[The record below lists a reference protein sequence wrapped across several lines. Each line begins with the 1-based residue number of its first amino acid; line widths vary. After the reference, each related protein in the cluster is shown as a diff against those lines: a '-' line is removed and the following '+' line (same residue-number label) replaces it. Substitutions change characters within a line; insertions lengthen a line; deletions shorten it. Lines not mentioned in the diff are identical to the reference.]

1 MKKES
6 NKLDSKEKNS
16 DKLINDG
23 RETYKADLQNFYN
36 YSEMQKKAC
45 KDIERVLLEIQKK
58 NKELS
63 DVEKTYRIQCKVVME
78 EIEKILEQIDNSR
91 LCAKFVNQ
99 VLGGDVIK
107 ISKEVLPKI
116 LDTQNNTPANINYDE
131 IAQSVFN
138 NYDFCLNEEIEDKPI
153 LQDPNNMLRKFKE
166 FEDSIL
172 RLLQYKLKVEEER
185 EVSESENEQILDEM
199 KDREKA
205 HQDELEVI
213 RDEYDK
219 VYREWEKIVN
229 NHDMKDT
236 EYANLMMELN
246 KGVLGDNYGNTT
258 KNLKKKQIGA
268 IRTL

>member
-23 RETYKADLQNFYN
+23 RETYKADLQNFYR

-63 DVEKTYRIQCKVVME
+63 DVEKTYRIQSKVVME

-99 VLGGDVIK
+99 VLGGDVMK
-107 ISKEVLPKI
+107 FSKEVLPKI
-116 LDTQNNTPANINYDE
+116 SDTQNNISANINYDE

-153 LQDPNNMLRKFKE
+153 L
-166 FEDSIL
+166 
-172 RLLQYKLKVEEER
+172 
-185 EVSESENEQILDEM
+185 
-199 KDREKA
+199 
-205 HQDELEVI
+205 
-213 RDEYDK
+213 
-219 VYREWEKIVN
+219 
-229 NHDMKDT
+229 
-236 EYANLMMELN
+236 
-246 KGVLGDNYGNTT
+246 
-258 KNLKKKQIGA
+258 
-268 IRTL
+268 